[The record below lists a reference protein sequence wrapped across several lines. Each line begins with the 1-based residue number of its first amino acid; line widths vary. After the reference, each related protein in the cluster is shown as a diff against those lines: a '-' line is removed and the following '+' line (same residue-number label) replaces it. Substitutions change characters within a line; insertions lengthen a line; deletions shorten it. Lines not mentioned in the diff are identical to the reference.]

1 MNLFPEAPI
10 FTLIYDENKVGKI
23 FPKEKIHSQTFK
35 IKTQKIYNLTK
46 KQRFCLPFMA
56 QSVENFDF
64 SEFDIVLCS
73 SS

>member
-10 FTLIYDENKVGKI
+10 FTLIYDEKKVSKT
-23 FPKEKIHSQTFK
+23 FPKNKIHPQVFK
-35 IKTQKIYNLTK
+35 IKSQKIYNLTK

-56 QSVENFDF
+56 KSIESLDF